1 MHDRGEITTALDAS
15 DPDAFLLARL
25 ARFSALAADPRVR
38 RVPAQRRLAEHAAEA
53 AFADCAARGRA
64 VEALAILKAALW
76 DQPQPA

>member
-1 MHDRGEITTALDAS
+1 
-15 DPDAFLLARL
+15 
-25 ARFSALAADPRVR
+25 VQ
-38 RVPAQRRLAEHAAEA
+38 RVPARRRLAEHAAEA